1 MKVMTTVYDVPPHDL
16 LTRLTEDLKEVEELT
31 PPSWSK
37 YVKTGVCKERP
48 PVQEDWW
55 HIRAASLLRRLYL
68 DGPVGV
74 ERLRRYYGGKKNR
87 GHKPEQFRKAS
98 GAIIRTILNQLEN
111 AGFVEKSPKGRR
123 LTPKGTSHLDRLAYE
138 VKLALGL
145 EVLEQ
150 Y

>member
-1 MKVMTTVYDVPPHDL
+1 MTTVYDVNAHDL
-16 LTRLTEDLKEVEELT
+16 LTRLTEDLKEVNEVN
-31 PPSWSK
+31 PPAWAR

-55 HIRAASLLRRLYL
+55 HMRAASLLRRLYV

-87 GHKPEQFRKAS
+87 GYKPEKFRKAS
-98 GAIIRTILNQLEN
+98 GAIIRTILKQLEE
-111 AGFVEKSPKGRR
+111 AEFVEKCPKGRK
-123 LTPKGTSHLDRLAYE
+123 LTPKGVSHLDRLAYE
-138 VKLALGL
+138 VKLAAGL
-145 EVLEQ
+145 EALEQ